1 MYKLLIAFNKI
12 DQSYK
17 TIDVDE
23 EVAPDNLYLWGWDH
37 FTQCPIFAPL
47 GTPQPEDKFDSNQN
61 HRRKVLFESKLAIA
75 VLSNYSLF
83 LPLLHK
89 IGAVMADHLEKKVI
103 QFADDGRRARV
114 ANLLS
119 KYFYPDTYHF
129 GRLGD
134 PLKTIPRPA
143 SLFRIAKRV
152 LTEARH
158 IEHILTGYLA
168 IYKLFL
174 KLDTQCDD
182 ENKRLVTLIHDHE
195 TKLVTKQLFA
205 NRGRYESRTPACMTT
220 MAGIVAKED
229 ALRFQLPPHTRA
241 IDRFKRDIRHQTHF
255 VTDAQMRE
263 IPFVAGPSGHT
274 AAYLCITQAMMETA
288 SSPLTSEELHLL
300 TLAVAGVLIAAGSHS
315 FHEIY
320 SVAAQAGVCY
330 RVGNY
335 PDSIPDMFRQTAS
348 YQNLLQEFPD
358 IIRDARPAQQL
369 GERALNISQTAGASQ
384 VTPHSAEYA
393 ELNSAESIPPASSSS
408 FTFFRQHRKRKLET
422 AGPET
427 RRSTLKSG
435 REQDASSLDTAK
447 ISDNSQTVLH
457 NPDMRQHTP
466 Y

>member
-1 MYKLLIAFNKI
+1 MYKLLIAFNKL
-12 DQSYK
+12 DQCYE
-17 TIDVDE
+17 TIDVDDE
-23 EVAPDNLYLWGWDH
+23 AAPGSLYLWGWDH

-47 GTPQPEDKFDSNQN
+47 GTPQPEDRFDSNQN

-75 VLSNYSLF
+75 ILSNYDLF

-89 IGAVMADHLEKKVI
+89 IGTIMANHLEEKVI
-103 QFADDGRRARV
+103 RPADDQRKARA
-114 ANLLS
+114 ANLLC

-134 PLKTIPRPA
+134 PLETTPRPA
-143 SLFRIAKRV
+143 TLFHITRKV
-152 LTEARH
+152 LTDARH
-158 IEHILTGYLA
+158 IEHILTAYFA

-174 KLDTQCDD
+174 KLNTQYDN

-195 TKLVTKQLFA
+195 AKLVTKQLFA
-205 NRGRYESRTPACMTT
+205 NRGRYESRTPASMTT

-229 ALRFQLPPHTRA
+229 SLHFRLPPHTRA
-241 IDRFKRDIRHQTHF
+241 VDRFKRDMSHQSHF

-274 AAYLCITQAMMETA
+274 AAYLCIAKAMMESA

-330 RVGNY
+330 RIGNY
-335 PDSIPDMFRQTAS
+335 PDSIPDIFRQTTS

-358 IIRDARPAQQL
+358 IIRNTRLPHQL
-369 GERALNISQTAGASQ
+369 VNCTHTTSEATVTSQ
-384 VTPHSAEYA
+384 VTPHTATYVEQ
-393 ELNSAESIPPASSSS
+393 NSTASSLSASSSS
-408 FTFFRQHRKRKLET
+408 FTFFRQNHKRKFEQAIQNEAACSRT
-422 AGPET
+422 QA
-427 RRSTLKSG
+427 SISN
-435 REQDASSLDTAK
+435 REVRKYTQL
-447 ISDNSQTVLH
+447 
-457 NPDMRQHTP
+457 
-466 Y
+466 